1 MAPLTDDDVR
11 RALADWFVEGP
22 ETERLIDRLTERVG
36 GNPLFVEECVRALA
50 QSGSLTTLVVG
61 ADGATARRRYACW
74 EAPDSIRVPPSV
86 HDVIA
91 SRIDRRAPV
100 SGAPLHTLSVGD
112 TRGPRWLAPPGC
124 RQASPRPAGGVARA

>member
-50 QSGSLTTLVVG
+50 QAGSLTTLVVG
-61 ADGATARRRYACW
+61 ADGTPARRRDACW
-74 EAPDSIRVPPSV
+74 EAPGSSRMPPSA

-91 SRIDRRAPV
+91 SRIHRRPPAC
-100 SGAPLHTLSVGD
+100 GAP
-112 TRGPRWLAPPGC
+112 P
-124 RQASPRPAGGVARA
+124 